1 MDEDEEI
8 VENQKDMSDSLNFS
22 DINNSGRGEDQGLFL
37 LQRLQQLKV
46 WQARQEALLLAEEK
60 QCDLHLEQVE
70 EDDTTISS
78 IEPDQDVHVAVDP
91 SPTPDKQE
99 DQPLSGGG
107 RTFEQLLAEKLS
119 DKESSLNVEKAITP
133 KPFLKRGSGLARF
146 NLPPDHARQSERTY
160 ANKNSAPSGKGNS
173 INNTNGSS
181 KVISRYLSPVKEK
194 KSTVSEKFKPLSS
207 QSPPSILKLKNK
219 GRLSGN
225 VDSRVHS
232 KPVTKFNL
240 CDSIENSFCD
250 KLGQQAKR
258 QAKDLKELEVFKQL
272 EDAANSMSFCSNSSK
287 INSLVTNAILP
298 SPSRNKADISST
310 VLSFASSTPAPPSM
324 LKSHST
330 PLENQN
336 SLSGQNSVSKVDSN
350 ESSMGESLMED
361 IRKFL
366 QNKLTIQDPPNAS
379 DNRPMVSDETDVD
392 NDSEWT
398 DESDETLANL
408 EDFSNQTIGRDWQER
423 QLIQSKEE
431 EEKENFK
438 PRPPILEFSPP
449 EKLPANPPSQLI
461 WEVFGRERQRQQE
474 LAKANLRKKNEN
486 ESGAFKLKDSSN
498 PGSRS
503 VRFDIKS
510 NPHVPVIRPG
520 ISKPKSVPPPLIEKD
535 TNQSLDLSYQST
547 LLHMRVVE
555 LEQEIENFKKE
566 NKRIINIKKKLQADK
581 EKLSKELTEFEN
593 MKQNEAKKIEEEK
606 RRIKRDR
613 MMLEKGKRNSFKE
626 GCEECNVKSKR
637 VDFLTNDL
645 KNKEAKWTEE
655 VGALKDQL
663 KRCMKEQQE
672 LKNENHKLKLKQVA
686 SKVNIGKEYMDKE
699 PEVEVNSHNHIASML
714 AKEDKINSDLV
725 LLDDNSVV
733 LKSNKSSETDP
744 AVPNNVIHED
754 DVNERRLS
762 DGRLEVWYSNGNRK
776 EVSNDGGSVKI
787 FYYNGDVKETYKDG
801 TVRYLYSHTQTW
813 HTTHPDGKELLQFS
827 SGQEETRHSD
837 GSSRITYPDG
847 SCKSISVGGI
857 ETTSFPDGTTVTVQ
871 LNGDRVL
878 KLANGQVEEHTS
890 QHRKRTYPDGT
901 VRIVHSDGRQ
911 ETRYA
916 SGRVRVRDSQG
927 VLIQDTGEI

>member
-1 MDEDEEI
+1 M
-8 VENQKDMSDSLNFS
+8 
-22 DINNSGRGEDQGLFL
+22 
-37 LQRLQQLKV
+37 
-46 WQARQEALLLAEEK
+46 A
-60 QCDLHLEQVE
+60 
-70 EDDTTISS
+70 
-78 IEPDQDVHVAVDP
+78 DQDVYVAVDP

-99 DQPLSGGG
+99 DQPLSGSGK
-107 RTFEQLLAEKLS
+107 TFEQLLADKLS
-119 DKESSLNVEKAITP
+119 DKESSLNVEKVITP

-146 NLPPDHARQSERTY
+146 NLPPDHAGQTERIY
-160 ANKNSAPSGKGNS
+160 ANKTNVPSG
-173 INNTNGSS
+173 NGSS
-181 KVISRYLSPVKEK
+181 KNNTKGPSKVSSRYLNPVQEK
-194 KSTVSEKFKPLSS
+194 KSTQSEKFKPMPG

-219 GRLSGN
+219 SRLSGG
-225 VDSRVHS
+225 VDSRVQS
-232 KPVTKFNL
+232 KHATKFNL

-287 INSLVTNAILP
+287 INFLVTNAILP
-298 SPSRNKADISST
+298 SPSRSKADISST
-310 VLSFASSTPAPPSM
+310 VTSFASSTPAPPSI

-330 PLENQN
+330 PLEYQN
-336 SLSGQNSVSKVDSN
+336 SISGSNSVSKVDSN

-366 QNKLTIQDPPNAS
+366 QNKLTLQEPLTAVDDLPG
-379 DNRPMVSDETDVD
+379 VSNETDID

-398 DESDETLANL
+398 DDSDETLENL
-408 EDFSNQTIGRDWQER
+408 DDFSNQSIGRDWQEK
-423 QLIQSKEE
+423 QLIRSTEE
-431 EEKENFK
+431 EEKENKK

-474 LAKANLRKKNEN
+474 LAKANLGKKKEN
-486 ESGAFKLKDSSN
+486 ESEALKLKGSSN

-510 NPHVPVIRPG
+510 DNHVPVIRPG
-520 ISKPKSVPPPLIEKD
+520 TSKPKSVPSALIEKD

-581 EKLSKELTEFEN
+581 EKLSKELLEFEN
-593 MKQNEAKKIEEEK
+593 MIQTEAKKMEEEK

-613 MMLEKGKRNSFKE
+613 MMLEKGKRNSSKD
-626 GCEECNVKSKR
+626 GCDECHVKSKR

-645 KNKEAKWTEE
+645 KNKEAKWAEE

-663 KRCMKEQQE
+663 KRCIKEQQE
-672 LKNENHKLKLKQVA
+672 LKNENQKFKLKQVS
-686 SKVNIGKEYMDKE
+686 SKVNIGKDFNIDKR
-699 PEVEVNSHNHIASML
+699 PEVEVNSHKHLASVL
-714 AKEDKINSDLV
+714 SKEDKINSDLV
-725 LLDDNSVV
+725 LLDENSVV
-733 LKSNKSSETDP
+733 LKSSKSSEIDHT
-744 AVPNNVIHED
+744 VPNNLIHED
-754 DVNERRLS
+754 DIKERRLS

-776 EVSNDGGSVKI
+776 EVRNDGGIVKI
-787 FYYNGDVKETYKDG
+787 FYYNGDVKETHKDG

-827 SGQEETRHSD
+827 SGQEETRHPD

-927 VLIQDTGEI
+927 VLIQDTGDI